1 MVAAAAAGEEG
12 ADGGDGASGR
22 VEEDDVT
29 AGTGTGAG
37 GRGEDEGGW
46 RDSEIAMASSTSS
59 SSSSSSVVVVVVV
72 VVGAVI
78 GVVAAAGALGPVLLW
93 SPPTRVPRP
102 DCEPFPIT
110 TPKAAQAIRLRLD
123 SMADAAD
130 QHVLSTA
137 DEQGS
142 PAQARGEHVSLLRQ
156 LVQLQFTVLEAL
168 PVCSSPV

>member
-1 MVAAAAAGEEG
+1 MVAAAAACEEG

-59 SSSSSSVVVVVVV
+59 SSSSSVVVVVVV

-93 SPPTRVPRP
+93 SPPTRVPRT
-102 DCEPFPIT
+102 DCGPLRPVA
-110 TPKAAQAIRLRLD
+110 TPKARP
-123 SMADAAD
+123 S
-130 QHVLSTA
+130 
-137 DEQGS
+137 
-142 PAQARGEHVSLLRQ
+142 SLA
-156 LVQLQFTVLEAL
+156 VAT
-168 PVCSSPV
+168 PCTDKT